1 MCPLMRTTRSI
12 QMHACAE
19 MELLFLQRS
28 AIMIIAAIAGV
39 IVGRGT
45 MDQTHPLRLTQTGPA
60 CRKVI

>member
-19 MELLFLQRS
+19 MELRFRQRL
-28 AIMIIAAIAGV
+28 AIMIIAAIAGA
-39 IVGRGT
+39 IAGRGT
-45 MDQTHPLRLTQTGPA
+45 MAQIQLPQPTQTEQA

>member
-19 MELLFLQRS
+19 MELRFRQRL
-28 AIMIIAAIAGV
+28 AIMIIAAIAGA
-39 IVGRGT
+39 IAGRGT
-45 MDQTHPLRLTQTGPA
+45 MAQIRLPQPTQTEQA

>member
-1 MCPLMRTTRSI
+1 MMRTI

-45 MDQTHPLRLTQTGPA
+45 MDQTHPLRLTQTGQA